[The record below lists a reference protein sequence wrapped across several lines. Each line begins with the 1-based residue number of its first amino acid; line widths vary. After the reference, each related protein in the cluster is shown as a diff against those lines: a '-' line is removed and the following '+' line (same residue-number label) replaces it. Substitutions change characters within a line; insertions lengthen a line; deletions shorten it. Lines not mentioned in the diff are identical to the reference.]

1 MERVDQNEYS
11 ITYKP
16 FEKIYFDTR
25 EFHISRYARDIR
37 DTANLSQNFTS
48 VRKVVLVGDINQNSR
63 LTLDLYMNSVTA
75 SRRA

>member
-11 ITYKP
+11 IAYKP
-16 FEKIYFDTR
+16 FEKICFDTR

-37 DTANLSQNFTS
+37 DIANLSQNFTS
-48 VRKVVLVGDINQNSR
+48 VRKVVLVRDINQNSR
-63 LTLDLYMNSVTA
+63 FTLDLYMNSVTA